1 MFCCRIRRVSVS
13 FPTQVRFSL
22 SPDVRF
28 LPGCS
33 GRRILS
39 CVRPSRADPAP
50 ALVGNY
56 RAGTRSAAGV
66 EAEYER
72 QAVVLVTVSAGCD
85 PARREGSRAPPS
97 ALRKP
102 ALYNWDEP
110 ARTTVGESRRDPGG
124 PRRNRCVQ
132 LLGGSE
138 SGSDGGTPGPV
149 LRPLHRPLRL
159 VLWLRPGVRRRTPP
173 VVLEPLVQV
182 RLTIKCTS
190 PVLEIRRPLA
200 RHAIP
205 LKRARTEPDV
215 QRGLLGGHQI
225 IAFRHAGSPPCSV
238 GYRVIAEVRRG
249 GETHRIRWATASTA
263 TRRVEGHD
271 RRAPSCPGRRRTHTS
286 ADPALCGNRAL
297 KLRLTK
303 FLGHCAVRTI
313 AAVPEAERR
322 CRDFVQLD
330 TGLHLR
336 TASRITGV
344 IVPITDTTW
353 CWQSPGH
360 IPADRAMH
368 CVRTTADEDASRCLG
383 R

>member
-110 ARTTVGESRRDPGG
+110 ARTTVGELRRDPGG

-138 SGSDGGTPGPV
+138 SGSDGG
-149 LRPLHRPLRL
+149 
-159 VLWLRPGVRRRTPP
+159 
-173 VVLEPLVQV
+173 
-182 RLTIKCTS
+182 
-190 PVLEIRRPLA
+190 
-200 RHAIP
+200 
-205 LKRARTEPDV
+205 
-215 QRGLLGGHQI
+215 
-225 IAFRHAGSPPCSV
+225 
-238 GYRVIAEVRRG
+238 
-249 GETHRIRWATASTA
+249 
-263 TRRVEGHD
+263 RRVRFFD
-271 RRAPSCPGRRRTHTS
+271 RCTVLFDLCFGSGPGS
-286 ADPALCGNRAL
+286 D
-297 KLRLTK
+297 
-303 FLGHCAVRTI
+303 V
-313 AAVPEAERR
+313 ERR
-322 CRDFVQLD
+322 LLFSS
-330 TGLHLR
+330 HW
-336 TASRITGV
+336 SR
-344 IVPITDTTW
+344 
-353 CWQSPGH
+353 S
-360 IPADRAMH
+360 A
-368 CVRTTADEDASRCLG
+368 
-383 R
+383 